1 MATSLLL
8 GLIGA
13 GIQASR
19 APALHEGE
27 AAEQKLRCIYKLID
41 LEHLNL
47 GTDALPDLLTAA
59 ERMGFA
65 GVNVTHPC
73 KQAVI
78 PLLTELS
85 PDAQAIGAVNTVLL
99 HDGRRIGNNTDW
111 YGFSESF
118 RQGLPDAPL
127 DRVVQLGAGGAGS
140 AVAYAAAK
148 LGIQRLTIFDIDT
161 KRARS
166 LADQICARFGAERA
180 VAGTDIEAAMTSAD
194 GLINTTPIGMVGH
207 PGMPIAA
214 ALLRASLWVAEV
226 IYFPLE
232 TELLRT
238 ARDKGCRVL
247 DGGGMA
253 VHQAVEAFR
262 LFTGLPADAVRMR
275 RHFIAMG
282 PPG

>member
-27 AAEQKLRCIYKLID
+27 AAEHELRCIYKLID
-41 LEHLNL
+41 LEHLKL
-47 GTDALPDLLTAA
+47 GTEALPDLLTAA

-65 GVNVTHPC
+65 GVNITHPC

-85 PDAQAIGAVNTVLL
+85 SDARAIGAVNTVLL
-99 HDGRRIGNNTDW
+99 RDGTRIGNNTDW
-111 YGFSESF
+111 YGFAESF
-118 RQGLPDAPL
+118 RQGLPDVSMG
-127 DRVVQLGAGGAGS
+127 RVVQLGAGGAGS

-148 LGIQRLTIFDIDT
+148 LGVGRLTIFDIDAA
-161 KRARS
+161 RAGA
-166 LADQICARFGAERA
+166 LAGQICAQFGAERA
-180 VAGTDIEAAMTSAD
+180 VAGTDIEAAVAAAD
-194 GLINTTPIGMVGH
+194 GMINTTPIGMAGH
-207 PGMPIAA
+207 PGTPIAP
-214 ALLRASLWVAEV
+214 ALLRSSLWVAEV

-232 TELLRT
+232 TELLRA

-262 LFTGLPADAVRMR
+262 LFTGMPADAARMR
-275 RHFIAMG
+275 RHFITMG

>member
-1 MATSLLL
+1 MATNLLL

-27 AAEQKLRCIYKLID
+27 AAEQGLRCIYKLID
-41 LEHLNL
+41 LEQLKL
-47 GTDALPDLLTAA
+47 GTDALADLLTAA

-65 GVNVTHPC
+65 GVNITHPC

-78 PLLTELS
+78 PLLSELS
-85 PDAQAIGAVNTVLL
+85 PDARAIGAVNTVLL
-99 HDGRRIGNNTDW
+99 RDGRRIGNNTDW
-111 YGFSESF
+111 YGFAEGF

-148 LGIQRLTIFDIDT
+148 LGVQRLTIFDIDAT
-161 KRARS
+161 RAHS
-166 LADQICARFGAERA
+166 LADQICKQFGAGRA
-180 VAGTDIEAAMTSAD
+180 VAGTDIEDAMKSAD

-207 PGMPIAA
+207 PGIPIAP
-214 ALLRASLWVAEV
+214 ALLRSSLWVAEV

-232 TELLRT
+232 TELLRS

-262 LFTGLPADAVRMR
+262 LFTGIPADAARMR